1 MNALEILLGRRWILK
16 SRDRELY
23 YQVKDQLG
31 AVKRFLTEKLG
42 YQVIVNPYL
51 IKAEKMP
58 AKPENWMGILEFHH
72 KIEYV
77 FFCIVLM
84 FLEEKEAEEQFV
96 LSELT
101 EYIQGQY
108 REEQVDWTVY
118 SFRRHLIKVLKYC
131 VSCGILNVDDGNEE
145 SFARDDSSEVLYENT
160 GVSRYFMKNFTQD
173 IMGFSSPEDFQK
185 EEWIGVDEDRGI
197 VRRQRVYRRL
207 LMTMGMY
214 RDPETEEDFAYV
226 KNFRNMIQGE
236 LSEFLDCELHVHR
249 SGAFLILGEDCRMG
263 RCFPEENTLS
273 DIVLL
278 VNSLIGE
285 KIQEGKIVPGAEEQ
299 IDLPREAFLGILEE
313 CRERYSRGFIKTYR
327 EMTTKEFCQEVLS
340 YMKELSLIEE
350 RQGDVWVS
358 GAAGKIAGQY
368 PKDFL
373 EELNIGETKKVGGR
387 DEQ

>member
-108 REEQVDWTVY
+108 REEQVDWTIY

-278 VNSLIGE
+278 VNSLIEE

-350 RQGDVWVS
+350 RRGDIWVS

-373 EELNIGETKKVGGR
+373 EELNIGKTKKVGGK

>member
-108 REEQVDWTVY
+108 REEQVDWTIY

-299 IDLPREAFLGILEE
+299 IVLPREAFLGILEE

-373 EELNIGETKKVGGR
+373 EELKIGENKKVGGR